1 MSVTTT
7 SGYGSMTDA
16 WAHRALLQR
25 SKSRCVHNLFGRAF
39 TLPQK
44 NTDTMAFRRQENLNS
59 DPVVLS
65 QDADPAPEQVQKFD
79 INVTVQEFGKVVLLG
94 RKVLLVVEDDTAS
107 ETADNLSQCMHTM
120 LDKVTRDVWAA
131 SVPRIECLNG
141 NNGSSITNLSLTDIE
156 RAVQY
161 LDENDTE
168 KMTPMVEPSRDI
180 GTEGVEESYW
190 VTMHVDL
197 KPDLRALNAFL
208 ATTEYGRRGAILQA
222 EFGAVNES
230 RWVTSTLVKVVND
243 IVVTPTQVPVYFNT
257 FVGANAYGYVGIDQ
271 VSTEMIL
278 KPLGFNDYLNRFQ
291 SMGFTAWFNAA
302 ILDDSHIVTLLSTK
316 GIPLN

>member
-7 SGYGSMTDA
+7 NQYGSMSDR

-25 SKSRCVHNLFGRAF
+25 KAPRCVHNLFGKAF
-39 TLPQK
+39 SLPQK

-65 QDADPAPEQVQKFD
+65 QDADPAPEQVNKFD
-79 INVTVQEFGKVVLLG
+79 INVTVQEFGKVVLLS

-107 ETADNLSQCMHTM
+107 ETADNLSQTMHTM
-120 LDKVTRDVWAA
+120 LDKVTRDVWNAA
-131 SVPRIECLNG
+131 VPQISCLNG
-141 NNGSSITNLSLTDIE
+141 INGNAITELTTIDVS
-156 RAVQY
+156 RAIQY
-161 LDENDTE
+161 LEENDGE
-168 KMTPMVEPSRDI
+168 KLTPTITASRDF
-180 GTEGVEESYW
+180 GTGPQEPAYW
-190 VTMHVDL
+190 VAANVKL
-197 KPDLRALNAFL
+197 KPDIRALDNFVPFPQ
-208 ATTEYGRRGAILQA
+208 YGHQKDILES
-222 EFGAVNES
+222 EFGATDEA
-230 RWVTSTLVKVVND
+230 RWVTSTLVQ
-243 IVVTPTQVPVYFNT
+243 VTNGNPPVYSNT
-257 FVGANAYGYVGIDQ
+257 FIAANAYGYVGIDE

-316 GIPLN
+316 G

>member
-7 SGYGSMTDA
+7 SGYGSMSDR

-25 SKSRCVHNLFGRAF
+25 SKPRNVHNLFGRRF
-39 TLPQK
+39 SLPAK
-44 NTDTMAFRRQENLNS
+44 NTDTIAFRRQENLNS
-59 DPVVLS
+59 DPVVLNE
-65 QDADPAPEQVQKFD
+65 ATDPAPENVEKFD
-79 INVTVQEFGKVVLLG
+79 INVQVQEFGKVVLLS
-94 RKVLLVVEDDTAS
+94 RKVLLVVEDDTAA

-131 SVPRIECLNG
+131 SVPQISCLNG
-141 NNGSSITNLSLTDIE
+141 SNGNAITELTQEDVNRAIE
-156 RAVQY
+156 Y

-168 KMTPMVEPSRDI
+168 KMTPVVEGTSRF
-180 GTEGVEESYW
+180 GTGPVEDAYW
-190 VTMHVDL
+190 VTSHVKL
-197 KPDLRALNAFL
+197 KPDIRNLDAFVP
-208 ATTEYGRRGAILQA
+208 TSQYGSQQSVLDA
-222 EFGAVNES
+222 EFGATDEA
-230 RWVTSTLVKVVND
+230 RWVTSTLVNVSND
-243 IVVTPTQVPVYFNT
+243 SPPQYSNT
-257 FVGANAYGYVGIDQ
+257 FVGANAYGYVSIDE

-316 GIPLN
+316 A

>member
-1 MSVTTT
+1 MGVTTT
-7 SGYGSMTDA
+7 TQYGSMADR

-25 SKSRCVHNLFGRAF
+25 SKPRNVHNLFGRAF

-65 QDADPAPEQVQKFD
+65 EDADPAPEQINKFD
-79 INVTVQEFGKVVLLG
+79 INVTVQEFGKVVLLS

-107 ETADNLSQCMHTM
+107 ETADNLSQAMHTM
-120 LDKVTRDVWAA
+120 LDKVTRDVFESGVAQI
-131 SVPRIECLNG
+131 SCLNG
-141 NNGSSITNLSLTDIE
+141 VNGNAITELTQKDVE
-156 RAVQY
+156 RALAY

-168 KMTPMVEPSRDI
+168 KMTPNIEGTSRFGTGPVEDA
-180 GTEGVEESYW
+180 YW
-190 VTMHVDL
+190 VTAHVKV
-197 KPDLRALNAFL
+197 KPDIRALDSFL
-208 ATTEYGRRGAILQA
+208 PTSQYGSQEAVLQA
-222 EFGAVNES
+222 EFGATDEA
-230 RWVTSTLVKVVND
+230 RWVTSTLVN
-243 IVVTPTQVPVYFNT
+243 VTDAAAPVYSNT
-257 FVGANAYGYVGIDQ
+257 FVGANAYGYVGLDE

-291 SMGFTAWFNAA
+291 SMGFTAYFNAA

-316 GIPLN
+316 A

>member
-7 SGYGSMTDA
+7 SGYGSMSDR

-25 SKSRCVHNLFGRAF
+25 SKPRCVHNLFGRAF

-44 NTDTMAFRRQENLNS
+44 NTDTVAFRRQENLNS

-120 LDKVTRDVWAA
+120 LDKVTRDVWDA
-131 SVPRIECLNG
+131 SVPQISCLNG
-141 NNGSSITNLSLTDIE
+141 TNGNAITELTQVDVN
-156 RAVQY
+156 RAIQY
-161 LDENDTE
+161 LDDNDTE
-168 KMTPMVEPSRDI
+168 KMTPTIEGTSRFGTGPVEA
-180 GTEGVEESYW
+180 GWW
-190 VTMHVDL
+190 VTSHVNL
-197 KPDLRALNAFL
+197 KPDIRALDAFVP
-208 ATTEYGRRGAILQA
+208 TSQYGSQEPVLQA
-222 EFGAVNES
+222 EFGATDEA
-230 RWVTSTLVKVVND
+230 RWVTSTLVKVSD
-243 IVVTPTQVPVYFNT
+243 DDPPVYNNT
-257 FVGANAYGYVGIDQ
+257 FVGANAYGYVGLDE

-316 GIPLN
+316 AAV

>member
-7 SGYGSMTDA
+7 SGYGSMADR

-25 SKSRCVHNLFGRAF
+25 SKPRCVHNLFGRAF

-79 INVTVQEFGKVVLLG
+79 INVTIQEFGKVVLLG

-131 SVPRIECLNG
+131 SVPQISCLNG
-141 NNGSSITNLSLTDIE
+141 INGLPITELTMPDIQ
-156 RAVQY
+156 RAIQY
-161 LDENDTE
+161 LDDNNTE
-168 KMTPMVEPSRDI
+168 KMTPTIPGVNKFGTGPIEP
-180 GTEGVEESYW
+180 GFW
-190 VTMHVDL
+190 VTMHVNL
-197 KPDLRALNAFL
+197 KPDLRSLDAFVPTSQY
-208 ATTEYGRRGAILQA
+208 ASQEPVLQA
-222 EFGAVNES
+222 EFGAIDES
-230 RWVTSTLVKVVND
+230 RWVTSTLVKKTDAN
-243 IVVTPTQVPVYFNT
+243 PPVYHNT
-257 FVGANAYGYVGIDQ
+257 FVGANAYGYVGLDE

-302 ILDDSHIVTLLSTK
+302 ILDNSHIVTLLSTK
-316 GIPLN
+316 AAA

>member
-7 SGYGSMTDA
+7 SGYGSMSDR

-25 SKSRCVHNLFGRAF
+25 SKPRCVHNLFGRAF

-79 INVTVQEFGKVVLLG
+79 INVTIQEFGKVVLLG

-120 LDKVTRDVWAA
+120 LDKVTRDVWDA
-131 SVPRIECLNG
+131 SVPQIACLNG
-141 NNGSSITNLSLTDIE
+141 SNGNAITELTQTDIN
-156 RAVQY
+156 RAIQY
-161 LDENDTE
+161 LDDNDTE
-168 KMTPMVEPSRDI
+168 KMTPTIEGTSRFGTGPVEA
-180 GTEGVEESYW
+180 GFW
-190 VTMHVDL
+190 VTMHVNL
-197 KPDLRALNAFL
+197 KPDLRNIDSFVP
-208 ATTEYGRRGAILQA
+208 TSQYGSQEPVLQA
-222 EFGAVNES
+222 EFGATDEA
-230 RWVTSTLVKVVND
+230 RWVTSTLVKISATN
-243 IVVTPTQVPVYFNT
+243 PPVYNNT
-257 FVGANAYGYVGIDQ
+257 FVGANAYGYVGLDE

-316 GIPLN
+316 AA

>member
-1 MSVTTT
+1 MA
-7 SGYGSMTDA
+7 DR

-25 SKSRCVHNLFGRAF
+25 SKPRCVHNLFGRAF

-79 INVTVQEFGKVVLLG
+79 INVTIQEFGKVVLLG

-120 LDKVTRDVWAA
+120 LDKVTRDVWDAA
-131 SVPRIECLNG
+131 VPQISCLNG
-141 NNGSSITNLSLTDIE
+141 TNGQVITDLSQPDVN
-156 RAVQY
+156 RAIQY
-161 LDENDTE
+161 LDDNDTE
-168 KMTPMVEPSRDI
+168 KMTPTIQGTSRFGTGPVEA
-180 GTEGVEESYW
+180 GFW
-190 VTMHVDL
+190 VTAHVNL
-197 KPDLRALNAFL
+197 KPDIRNLDSFVP
-208 ATTEYGRRGAILQA
+208 TSQYGSQEPVLQA
-222 EFGAVNES
+222 EFGATDEA
-230 RWVTSTLVKVVND
+230 RWVTSTLVKVSATN
-243 IVVTPTQVPVYFNT
+243 PPVYNNT
-257 FVGANAYGYVGIDQ
+257 FVGANAYGYVGLDE

-316 GIPLN
+316 G